1 MLCLTVTTYI
11 LYLKFLVTEWV
22 DKIVSELLMLLRD
35 ANTNRN
41 IPNRG
46 I

>member
-1 MLCLTVTTYI
+1 LTVTTYI